1 MVANFKTYEAQARLL
16 AAVIA
21 AHPDLKP
28 NYKAIAKHYGN
39 SQTAVAI
46 EHRFRPLRAAG
57 EALRVM
63 VEKELDPELLENI
76 LVKNVVEI
84 AEHFGE
90 STADGIQFQFR
101 GVKAN
106 AEALK
111 TAVKNQESPV
121 DAFNNANSGGKA
133 SAATPG
139 KRGGKR
145 ARAPAT
151 VAPATPTSRAAGN
164 SNGSGRGTGPRTKSA
179 RKPAATPNYKEET
192 EEDDSSPQDYSEL
205 DQSPT
210 KQTKKVK
217 TTPNRI
223 TGIGM
228 SNSQFT
234 PITIPDG
241 VPELSM
247 LTPTDSVGNDDIV
260 MIKAEAASPNRGAT
274 YTTSMQQPAQFT
286 QPRTASYFPA
296 AASNAQFT
304 FTGNNSQFQQ
314 APQHNHTHG
323 THGGASFGVQTNLW
337 PQGGSQVSAARDDLA
352 QTLGGPVSPWGTE
365 DPHDFLNNDF
375 IGGDFED
382 NEHGA
387 C

>member
-21 AHPDLKP
+21 AHPDLKL

-63 VEKELDPELLENI
+63 VKKELDAELLENI
-76 LVKNVVEI
+76 LAKNVVEI

-106 AEALK
+106 AETLK
-111 TAVKNQESPV
+111 NAVKNAQSPV
-121 DAFNNANSGGKA
+121 EAFSNAITGGKA
-133 SAATPG
+133 AAATPG

-145 ARAPAT
+145 PRAPAA
-151 VAPATPTSRAAGN
+151 APATPTSRPAGN
-164 SNGSGRGTGPRTKSA
+164 ANGSGKGTGNRTKSV
-179 RKPAATPNYKEET
+179 RKPAGTPVYKEET
-192 EEDDSSPQDYSEL
+192 EDDDSPQDYSEL

-228 SNSQFT
+228 SNSQLM

-241 VPELSM
+241 VAELSM
-247 LTPTDSVGNDDIV
+247 LTPTDSVDNDDLV
-260 MIKAEAASPNRGAT
+260 MIKTETTSPNRGVT
-274 YTTSMQQPAQFT
+274 YTTSMQKPAQFT
-286 QPRTASYFPA
+286 QPRTASYFPT
-296 AASNAQFT
+296 AASNAQFDN
-304 FTGNNSQFQQ
+304 FTGYTNQYQQ
-314 APQHNHTHG
+314 APQHHQTHG
-323 THGGASFGVQTNLW
+323 THGGASFGVNLW

-352 QTLGGPVSPWGTE
+352 ETLGGPVSEWGT
-365 DPHDFLNNDF
+365 DHPHHFLHNDI
-375 IGGDFED
+375 IGDDFED

>member
-21 AHPDLKP
+21 AHPDLKL

-63 VEKELDPELLENI
+63 VKKEMDAELLENI
-76 LVKNVVEI
+76 LAKNVVEI

-106 AEALK
+106 AEILK
-111 TAVKNQESPV
+111 NAVKNSESPV
-121 DAFNNANSGGKA
+121 EAFSNSITGGKA

-145 ARAPAT
+145 PRAPAA
-151 VAPATPTSRAAGN
+151 APATPTSRLAGN
-164 SNGSGRGTGPRTKSA
+164 ANGSGKGTGHRTKSV
-179 RKPAATPNYKEET
+179 RKPAGTPTYKEET
-192 EEDDSSPQDYSEL
+192 EDDDSLSQDYSEL

-210 KQTKKVK
+210 KQTKKIK

-223 TGIGM
+223 TGIGR
-228 SNSQFT
+228 SN

-241 VPELSM
+241 APELSM
-247 LTPTDSVGNDDIV
+247 LTPTDSVDNDEIV
-260 MIKAEAASPNRGAT
+260 MIKTEKASPNRGAT

-286 QPRTASYFPA
+286 QPRTASYFPT
-296 AASNAQFT
+296 AASNAQFDT
-304 FTGNNSQFQQ
+304 FTGIQQ
-314 APQHNHTHG
+314 APQHHHTHG
-323 THGGASFGVQTNLW
+323 THGGASFGVNTNMW
-337 PQGGSQVSAARDDLA
+337 PRGGSQVSAARDDLA
-352 QTLGGPVSPWGTE
+352 ETLGGPVALWGT
-365 DPHDFLNNDF
+365 DTPHHFLHNDI
-375 IGGDFED
+375 IGDDFED